1 MPRRHS
7 LDTAS
12 TQPRR
17 SLDGGLDAASMP
29 RRQGSVLFLMLRST
43 VRELVKPCDT
53 PRYFAIPCEIQ
64 CEAMY
69 AKACDTSRNPAKPR
83 DTTVILPRN
92 RRETSAKPRE
102 TSAKPRDITRETGAK
117 PRDIAAKPARNR
129 AKPPRNHRETI
140 QFVRYTPATL
150 EILLPEVR
158 GVETCVS

>member
-53 PRYFAIPCEIQ
+53 PRYCAIPCEIQ

-117 PRDIAAKPARNR
+117 PRDIAAKPAQNR

-150 EILLPEVR
+150 EILAEGPR
-158 GVETCVS
+158 AWPAHP

>member
-7 LDTAS
+7 LATAS

-53 PRYFAIPCEIQ
+53 LRYLAIPCEIQ

-83 DTTVILPRN
+83 DTHCDTTAKPARNQRETPRN
-92 RRETSAKPRE
+92 QRETARYHPRNRRETARYRRETSAKPRE
-102 TSAKPRDITRETGAK
+102 TT
-117 PRDIAAKPARNR
+117 
-129 AKPPRNHRETI
+129 AKPPRNHTVCTVHTGYPRDLAP
-140 QFVRYTPATL
+140 V
-150 EILLPEVR
+150 
-158 GVETCVS
+158 G